1 MPTAPAPVTVEKW
14 MTTDVMTVQPDMPL
28 DAVYRIMA
36 IQDIRHM
43 PVVKEGELLGL
54 VMKEDVMRELT
65 RVQAEHPDQK
75 VPQYPA
81 VTAAMTSPITI
92 QATASVGSAT
102 ALLLR
107 HKASALAVVNEAG
120 RLIGLIT
127 ESDIFRLVMLY
138 ASNVPRRQLVTLKSG
153 QELYIR
159 PVRPDDSYLVQ
170 QFYNNLSEDSNY
182 LRFLT
187 YRRNFPARDIRKMT
201 TFDYESQISFVAVLP
216 REQGE
221 KDRMVGIAEYVPL
234 ALDKPET
241 VEFAIT
247 IADAYQ
253 GQGLGTVLMRH
264 LVDYGREQGIKV
276 FYGMVRAENA
286 GMVRLIQRLGLRYEV
301 MSVGDVQE
309 FYIYVQEPMG
319 EEV

>member
-1 MPTAPAPVTVEKW
+1 
-14 MTTDVMTVQPDMPL
+14 
-28 DAVYRIMA
+28 
-36 IQDIRHM
+36 
-43 PVVKEGELLGL
+43 
-54 VMKEDVMRELT
+54 
-65 RVQAEHPDQK
+65 
-75 VPQYPA
+75 
-81 VTAAMTSPITI
+81 MTSPITI